1 MNPLPYQLL
10 PLLSTTLGV
19 STLTLIFV
27 LVALINAGVHPIL
40 WIIPASY
47 GLTFPYYFIMLLATH
62 FELRG
67 SSRLF
72 SRYSIVSAFVFAL
85 LWTSC
90 SACLLTITIM
100 EGKEDIK
107 IDGLGKDTWLLIVPC
122 VSCPVPTSL
131 MWVIA
136 EVMRRE
142 RNKILYAMKWRPA
155 ATQSSQTWRFVI
167 SNLFPPLRD
176 LIQPFPSVYPCL
188 AVSSVSRV

>member
-1 MNPLPYQLL
+1 MNPLPYQLM
-10 PLLSTTLGV
+10 PLISTTLGV

-40 WIIPASY
+40 WILPASY
-47 GLTFPYYFIMLLATH
+47 ALTFPFHVVMLLGAR

-72 SRYSIVSAFVFAL
+72 SIYSIVSAFVFAL

-90 SACLLTITIM
+90 SVCLLTITIM
-100 EGKEDIK
+100 EGKEDVK
-107 IDGLGKDTWLLIVPC
+107 IDGLRKDTWLLIVPC

-131 MWVIA
+131 MWIIA

-142 RNKILYAMKWRPA
+142 REKILYAMKWRPA
-155 ATQSSQTWRFVI
+155 APQSSQTW
-167 SNLFPPLRD
+167 
-176 LIQPFPSVYPCL
+176 SVSL
-188 AVSSVSRV
+188 SSVSRI